1 MSKKNLAEKA
11 KGAIKEKSGIID
23 EFKKFIARGN
33 VLDMAVGVIVGG
45 AFTAIVNSLVTD
57 IITPLLGTILAG
69 INFNTLVI
77 TIPWGSNPVITVGNF
92 INAIIN
98 FFLTALCVFILV
110 KTINKF
116 TAKKNAA
123 PAEPPKPSEEVLLLR
138 EIRDLLKENSN
149 QQ

>member
-11 KGAIKEKSGIID
+11 AGAIKEKSGVIG

-45 AFTAIVNSLVTD
+45 AFTAIVNSLVND

-69 INFNTLVI
+69 INFDTLAI
-77 TIPWGSNPVITVGNF
+77 TIPWGSNPVITIGNF

-116 TAKKNAA
+116 TAKKKEA
-123 PAEPPKPSEEVLLLR
+123 PPAPPKPSDEVLLLQ
-138 EIRDLLKENSN
+138 EIRDLLKEKQSKE
-149 QQ
+149 